1 MIQGVVR
8 RTRPAIRVSETVQLG
23 WKDGETRVERA
34 CAFSDVNLFAVRIP
48 GIELF
53 RRYAH
58 YEGAKDWFST
68 IATVDTDKLLG
79 DADKK

>member
-1 MIQGVVR
+1 M
-8 RTRPAIRVSETVQLG
+8 SETVQLG
-23 WKDGETRVERA
+23 WADGKTNLEEA
-34 CAFSDVNLFAVRIP
+34 SAFSGVNLFAVRIP